1 MGFRATP
8 KTKAIA
14 AASGGSATSAMIG
27 DYWTYS
33 QGELYLR
40 AMSVPAYSRAVGL
53 ISSVIG
59 SMKFQMYNEVF
70 NDQTGQMTEKYI
82 APRSWLRRINP
93 ATTNNFMLS
102 WTVQDLVTFGKA
114 FWFISSRS
122 SDGYPASFSRLPA
135 AMITSTDQ
143 TQNIWFSKA
152 SNLYFNGV
160 QIPVEDVVQFL
171 SGSLGVVYAS
181 QRTIATAIKLDE
193 AVFRNASS
201 AIPSGILQ
209 VQPNSES
216 MSASDL
222 QELAATFNEARM
234 TQTVAALSP
243 EVHYQELMTS
253 PDKMMLVQ
261 SSEFMQMQVSR
272 IVGVPA
278 YLLNLSVGSY
288 AYTNSA
294 EARQDVWTFAA
305 KNVAECISQTLSMNQ
320 ILPNGTF
327 VKFDI
332 SDFVDGDIMPERS
345 DMPQNDRTNNVGSD
359 L

>member
-1 MGFRATP
+1 LATQNQP
-8 KTKAIA
+8 SHHQQLHAVLD
-14 AASGGSATSAMIG
+14 SSRFG
-27 DYWTYS
+27 DIWK
-33 QGELYLR
+33 
-40 AMSVPAYSRAVGL
+40 SVLVYKFAHKRWL
-53 ISSVIG
+53 SSVIL
-59 SMKFQMYNEVF
+59 S
-70 NDQTGQMTEKYI
+70 
-82 APRSWLRRINP
+82 
-93 ATTNNFMLS
+93 TT
-102 WTVQDLVTFGKA
+102 
-114 FWFISSRS
+114 SR
-122 SDGYPASFSRLPA
+122 
-135 AMITSTDQ
+135 MITSTDQ

-152 SNLYFNGV
+152 SNLYFNGTEINV
-160 QIPVEDVVQFL
+160 DDVVQFL
-171 SGSLGVVYAS
+171 SGTEGVVYAS
-181 QRTIATAIKLDE
+181 QRTINTAIKLDE

-216 MSASDL
+216 MSATDL

-234 TQTVAALSP
+234 TQTIAALSP

-261 SSEFMQMQVSR
+261 SSEFMQMQISR

-320 ILPNGTF
+320 ILPNGTLCQ
-327 VKFDI
+327 I
-332 SDFVDGDIMPERS
+332 
-345 DMPQNDRTNNVGSD
+345 
-359 L
+359 